1 MLSCLANLFTGTP
14 RNPSALLAAEESDMI
29 YVMHLIPE
37 DGEVEM
43 WGTFPKPAK
52 KFRRYGAVE
61 VSRELLGTTA
71 YHDSEEGG
79 LTVICD
85 FADRARKQLSSIPN
99 VRADDGQGPGTSIPL
114 ACLVEEVLRP
124 VGLEFLS
131 ERRDQVSAQD
141 KDAPREFSVF
151 IIHISRSRPGPI
163 WTEAALRSIAR

>member
-1 MLSCLANLFTGTP
+1 
-14 RNPSALLAAEESDMI
+14 MI

-71 YHDSEEGG
+71 YHDSEEDG

-131 ERRDQVSAQD
+131 EREKRVPTQD
-141 KDAPREFSVF
+141 KEAPRAFSVF
-151 IIHISRSRPGPI
+151 IVYVTRSRPGRI
-163 WTEAALRSIAR
+163 ATDAALSSVHS

>member
-1 MLSCLANLFTGTP
+1 M
-14 RNPSALLAAEESDMI
+14 
-29 YVMHLIPE
+29 
-37 DGEVEM
+37 
-43 WGTFPKPAK
+43 
-52 KFRRYGAVE
+52 AV
-61 VSRELLGTTA
+61 LP
-71 YHDSEEGG
+71 
-79 LTVICD
+79 D
-85 FADRARKQLSSIPN
+85 FAARARKQLSSIPEA
-99 VRADDGQGPGTSIPL
+99 RADAGASIPR

>member
-1 MLSCLANLFTGTP
+1 MHQTFWQVRTTVFV
-14 RNPSALLAAEESDMI
+14 SART
-29 YVMHLIPE
+29 
-37 DGEVEM
+37 DGNETKT
-43 WGTFPKPAK
+43 WGMFPKPAK
-52 KFRRYGAVE
+52 FRRGGAVE
-61 VSRELLGTTA
+61 VSRELLGTTT
-71 YHDSEEGG
+71 YREGEGG
-79 LTVICD
+79 LTVLPD
-85 FADRARKQLSSIPN
+85 WEDKARKQLSSIPGA
-99 VRADDGQGPGTSIPL
+99 RADDGQGPGTSIPL

>member
-1 MLSCLANLFTGTP
+1 MLG
-14 RNPSALLAAEESDMI
+14 M
-29 YVMHLIPE
+29 
-37 DGEVEM
+37 
-43 WGTFPKPAK
+43 FPKPAK
-52 KFRRYGAVE
+52 FRSGGAVE
-61 VSRELLGTTA
+61 VSRELLGTSA
-71 YHDSEEGG
+71 YHDSEEDG

-85 FADRARKQLSSIPN
+85 FADRAREQLSSIPN